1 MAMLYTL
8 SPSMLSADF
17 TKLGDQLQLLEEA
30 GCEWL
35 HIDVMDGHFVPPISF
50 GCPVIRSI
58 RPASK
63 LFFDVHIMAY
73 EPIRY
78 IDAMKEAGAELI
90 TVHQEACEDLP
101 ATLKAIREAGLKVG
115 VSVKPATPVETIDG
129 VLDLVDMVLLMTVEP
144 GYGGQGVVEGSFEK
158 IAHAR
163 AHLDELGKKEL
174 PIQIDGGVRIDNV
187 HEYLEAGASIIVA
200 GSSVFKGDIAA
211 NARALMEQID
221 EEAAKRR

>member
-1 MAMLYTL
+1 MAPVFQL

-17 TKLGDQLQLLEEA
+17 TKLGEQLAILEAE

-35 HIDVMDGHFVPPISF
+35 HIDVMDGHFVDPISF

-78 IDAMKEAGAELI
+78 VRAMKEAGADLI

-101 ATLKAIREAGLKVG
+101 ATLKAIREAGMKVG
-115 VSVKPATPVETIDG
+115 VSVKPHTATDTIEE
-129 VLDLVDMVLLMTVEP
+129 VLALVDMVLLMTVEP
-144 GYGGQGVVEGSFEK
+144 GYGGQGVVDGSFEK
-158 IAHAR
+158 IAAFR
-163 AHLDELGKKEL
+163 EHLDRTGRQDL
-174 PIQIDGGVRIDNV
+174 PIQIDGGVRLDNV
-187 HEYLEAGASIIVA
+187 DEYLRAGASIIVA
-200 GSSVFKGDIAA
+200 GSCVFKNDIADNIRTLRERIA
-211 NARALMEQID
+211 A
-221 EEAAKRR
+221 EENRRK